1 LIDGRVR
8 ANKRLSETVEENH
21 ARGIE
26 GYETTSGPII
36 PNVVPGDEVEQLLLG
51 IFCEMLNVDKIGI
64 RSDFFTLGGHSIV
77 AMRIMTKIQTVFNV
91 SLKIRALFS
100 NPTVEKLAIEVR
112 KAIAA
117 ARVEEESVETPS

>member
-1 LIDGRVR
+1 
-8 ANKRLSETVEENH
+8 
-21 ARGIE
+21 
-26 GYETTSGPII
+26 
-36 PNVVPGDEVEQLLLG
+36 
-51 IFCEMLNVDKIGI
+51 MLNVDKIGI